1 MRPARPAAVLL
12 AAALLTGACAEV
24 EQAVEQTTS
33 RAEEVVETARYCS
46 QAIQVAEAMSDRDVE
61 SAVEAGEELVEVAPA
76 EIADDA
82 QVVLDAARR
91 ARDGDTEALQDEE
104 VVAAAERLRTTTEET
119 CSPGS

>member
-1 MRPARPAAVLL
+1 MRPARPTAVLL

-24 EQAVEQTTS
+24 EQAIEQTTS

-46 QAIQVAEAMSDRDVE
+46 QALQVAEAVSSRDVE

-82 QVVLDAARR
+82 QVVLEAARR
-91 ARDGDTEALQDEE
+91 ARDGDTGALQEDE
-104 VVAAAERLRTTTEET
+104 VVAAAERLRTATEET
-119 CSPGS
+119 CAPGS